1 MASKRHHPPVEVE
14 PSWVGSFSSRE
25 SSLSLDPDSAEEPEA
40 VSDSPAPVAGVAMD
54 SPPAASES
62 RAASAAA
69 VGSEAPVCTGVEAL
83 DAEPLDVEAPDED
96 GAEKPAAGRSGK
108 RTSTY
113 SAPAALGEVSTRASD
128 IHLACGRVA
137 SPKYTSKPLLIA
149 TVRPSGPL

>member
-25 SSLSLDPDSAEEPEA
+25 CSLSLDPDSAEEPEA

-54 SPPAASES
+54 SP
-62 RAASAAA
+62 AAA
-69 VGSEAPVCTGVEAL
+69 SEAPVCTGVEAL

-137 SPKYTSKPLLIA
+137 SPKYTSKPLRIA